1 MRQRSTHVLSVYG
14 GRHQRTRPLRGFSLI
29 EVAMSSLLVGAVLVT
44 SMRVTGQA
52 LMVQRD
58 RAQMSTAA
66 FLAEGLLSEILL
78 LPYMEPG
85 RTSSPIGRGSGELSS
100 DRSTL
105 DDVDDYHNYTESP
118 PKSLENEPL
127 PGFVGWERS
136 VVVHWVNPDNLSR
149 TRGSESGV
157 KRVTVQVRRNGQLLA
172 TAIGIRSNAP

>member
-1 MRQRSTHVLSVYG
+1 MPPRATQLGAILGRRYQRHRRV
-14 GRHQRTRPLRGFSLI
+14 RGFSVI
-29 EVAMSSLLVGAVLVT
+29 EVAMSSLLVGAVLVA

-58 RAQMSTAA
+58 RAHMSTAA

-85 RTSSPIGRGSGELSS
+85 LNNSAIRREAGEPAN
-100 DRSTL
+100 DRSTF
-105 DDVDDYHNYTESP
+105 DDVDDYHDYTESP
-118 PKSLENEPL
+118 PKSMENEPL

-136 VVVHWVNPDNLSR
+136 VVVQWVNPNDLNR
-149 TRGSESGV
+149 TQGGESGV
-157 KRVTVQVRRNGQLLA
+157 KRVTVQVHRNGQLLA